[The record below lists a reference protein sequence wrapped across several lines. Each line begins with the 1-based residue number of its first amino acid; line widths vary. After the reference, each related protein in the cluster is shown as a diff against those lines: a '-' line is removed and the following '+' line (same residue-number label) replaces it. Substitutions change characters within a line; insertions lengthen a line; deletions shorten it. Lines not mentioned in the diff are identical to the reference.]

1 MNFQELMQRMAELDQ
16 PVIEEPNEGNAFSG
30 ALDAARDAGEDN
42 FEVDGKTYKV
52 KEDGSFEEA
61 CGLQPP
67 GMSDMPNG
75 MMGMRSGTPP
85 QPDSINA
92 NVSLNASG
100 KGGIRDLM
108 DILRNIDGEK
118 EEMPGFGDADA
129 DVIVKKM
136 SPPMGLDDDFDNA
149 PDEIYQGIDAVT
161 RTGGDLHSKGIE
173 KPAVAGGGNPMAVES
188 LKEKLQSHYNRIKE
202 G

>member
-1 MNFQELMQRMAELDQ
+1 MSDLDQ
-16 PVIEEPNEGNAFSG
+16 PVQEVSG
-30 ALDAARDAGEDN
+30 AG
-42 FEVDGKTYKV
+42 V
-52 KEDGSFEEA
+52 EEA
-61 CGLQPP
+61 CGLPPP
-67 GMSDMPNG
+67 GMGDMPGG

-108 DILRNIDGEK
+108 DILRNLEGEK

-129 DVIVKKM
+129 DIIVKKIGE
-136 SPPMGLDDDFDNA
+136 PMGLDDDFDNA
-149 PDEIYQGIDAVT
+149 PDEVYQGVDAVT

-173 KPAVAGGGNPMAVES
+173 KPAVAGGGNPMSVES
-188 LKEKLQSHYNRIKE
+188 LKQKLQAHYQQIKE
-202 G
+202 A

>member
-1 MNFQELMQRMAELDQ
+1 MNFQELMQRMVELDR

-30 ALDAARDAGEDN
+30 ALDAARDAGEDE
-42 FEVDGKTYKV
+42 FEVDGETYKV

-61 CGLQPP
+61 CGLPPP

-100 KGGIRDLM
+100 KGGIKDLM
-108 DILRNIDGEK
+108 DILRNIESGES
-118 EEMPGFGDADA
+118 EAMPGFGDAD
-129 DVIVKKM
+129 VVVKKM
-136 SPPMGLDDDFDNA
+136 SAPMGLDDDFDNA
-149 PDEIYQGIDAVT
+149 PDEIYQGVDAVT

-188 LKEKLQSHYNRIKE
+188 LKQKLQVHYNKIKE